1 MTRASPDPARGENED
16 RFGTGRFRDIR
27 ACHRGRGATRRK
39 AVQNNADLQEIQR
52 ADLGTDPDLLLRLR
66 RVRRRYHGQDIRSLP
81 AADAALAIESNRLIR
96 TQRSFAIIGHSE
108 RSIRVFICICRRSSR
123 LKTTLPF
130 DCFIL
135 LTLAECKIALVRD
148 CPVQIQSD

>member
-66 RVRRRYHGQDIRSLP
+66 WIGTCHHGADVRALFTM
-81 AADAALAIESNRLIR
+81 DAPLAIEPDRLIR
-96 TQRSFAIIGHSE
+96 AKRRFAIIEQG
-108 RSIRVFICICRRSSR
+108 RKFDRR
-123 LKTTLPF
+123 PG
-130 DCFIL
+130 
-135 LTLAECKIALVRD
+135 
-148 CPVQIQSD
+148 